1 MNTAVQNTEGTVTH
15 SARQL
20 LDLAREWI
28 KQGNTSVAG
37 QLLGDALKKCIP
49 EENRSLKGEIVKD
62 LGRVH
67 LQNGDWDR
75 AEDAFRQA
83 EAIFLELGLYSG
95 AAQSIRNLANLK
107 FQLGRFEESDT
118 LCEKAVD
125 WATQAGDFQL
135 RATILNTQG
144 AIKSIEGKQKDSLK
158 IFKLCLSDFRK
169 AGNKLRQ
176 AYVLHNIGL
185 AYYELG
191 EYEKSKASF
200 EEALMLAMEAR
211 DTSLVE
217 ICYQNFAKLYLKLGD
232 IVAARSLI
240 VLAQELLGT
249 LKSPALATD
258 LAIIEASSYR
268 LSGDPGRA
276 GDILDQALEKA
287 RTNNLL
293 QHEAEILYESGQ
305 VAADSGRPEIAR
317 SRLEAAIK
325 LFQQTGGSRLKDAV
339 EKLKNLQ
346 AATTKGEAA

>member
-1 MNTAVQNTEGTVTH
+1 MNTAVQNKEGSVTH

-37 QLLGDALKKCIP
+37 QLLGDALKKCHR
-49 EENRSLKGEIVKD
+49 EDDRSLKGEIVKD

-75 AEDAFRQA
+75 AEEAFRQA
-83 EAIFLELGLYSG
+83 ETIFLELGQYSG

-125 WATQAGDFQL
+125 WATRAGDFQL

-185 AYYELG
+185 AHYELG

-258 LAIIEASSYR
+258 LAIIEASAYR

-339 EKLKNLQ
+339 ERLKNLQ
-346 AATTKGEAA
+346 ATTTKGEAA